1 MAAAITAIV
10 VNYNAGPVLMR
21 CVRSVLSS
29 GTSVELRVVDNGSSD
44 GSIERLRNTTRPGSG
59 LEILQNASNLGFG
72 RAVNGAAAG
81 VASDWLLVL
90 NPDAVLEAGALAALR
105 DALAA
110 DPGAAV
116 AGGDVR
122 DAHGT
127 PEPAAV
133 RRFPST
139 RRALMSALGLARL
152 ERWLPALQGVTVPIS
167 LRPTETTPVD
177 AVSGAC
183 LLLRREAFEAV
194 GGFDPGYALHC
205 EDLDLMKRLSD
216 AGWRCLYVPAA
227 QVVHEKGVSSRSRPL
242 WVHTQKHLGMLR
254 YDRKFHPGGAHLP
267 ARAAVAVG
275 AWLHWLLTLP
285 WVWLRR

>member
-21 CVRSVLSS
+21 CVRSVLAS
-29 GTSVELRVVDNGSSD
+29 GASVDLRVVDNGSSD

-59 LEILQNASNLGFG
+59 VEILQNAGNLGFG

-81 VASDWLLVL
+81 AASDWLLVL
-90 NPDAVLEAGALAALR
+90 NPDAVLEPGALGALR

-110 DPGAAV
+110 DPRAAV

-122 DAHGT
+122 DADGR
-127 PEPAAV
+127 PERAAV
-133 RRFPST
+133 RRFPTT
-139 RRALMSALGLARL
+139 RRTLVTVSGLARL
-152 ERWLPALQGVTVPIS
+152 ERWFPALQGVSVPVS
-167 LRPTETTPVD
+167 RRPVSTAPVE

-183 LLLRREAFEAV
+183 LLLRREAFEAA

-205 EDLDLMKRLSD
+205 EDLDLMKRLAD
-216 AGWRCLYVPAA
+216 AGWRCLYVPSAR
-227 QVVHEKGVSSRSRPL
+227 VVHEKGVSSRSRPL

-267 ARAAVAVG
+267 ARAAVALG